1 MCSVRKGTWSSF
13 KYYVGSTEPKICY
26 TDYILTN
33 YNPRKWAFN
42 EYVRMAR
49 HMSAESAPSLD
60 SIFNS
65 KYDEF
70 LANLRDVFPEL
81 AVELDAAAALTAEQ
95 RIAEFRTQVL
105 SVAGDYKRDV
115 AVNPGTV
122 LPGVTLTA
130 DLWDS
135 ISATSQKSI
144 QEYLTLLAFSV
155 MLDGTEPFG
164 EEGKAAFEEFMGTWK
179 DRMSK
184 IDFSSFT
191 DKFASLFGMKDGAMP
206 KLPEKFLKGHLA
218 KLAEEMMRDFK
229 PEDFGLDVEEL
240 KRYEN
245 EPSKAFE
252 MLMRV
257 YTTNP
262 AVIQK
267 SIQKIGKRL
276 QAKIQSGAINP
287 KEIAAEAEELMKEFS
302 SNPAFV
308 DMMGSFKSMFGME
321 DPDLARQAGREGSA
335 RLALVKERMRKKV
348 EARKTAGVS
357 VNASAAAP
365 TAAAIAA
372 AEAAAA
378 ALAAA
383 EANTPQ
389 KSKQAKRK

>member
-1 MCSVRKGTWSSF
+1 
-13 KYYVGSTEPKICY
+13 
-26 TDYILTN
+26 
-33 YNPRKWAFN
+33 
-42 EYVRMAR
+42 MAR
-49 HMSAESAPSLD
+49 HMSAAATPLD

-70 LANLRDVFPEL
+70 LTNIREVFPEL
-81 AVELDAAAALTAEQ
+81 SAQLDVAATLTAEQ

-105 SVAGDYKRDV
+105 PVAGNYKRDV
-115 AVNPGTV
+115 STNPGVV
-122 LPGVTLTA
+122 LPGVILTD
-130 DLWDS
+130 DLWAS
-135 ISATSQKSI
+135 ISETSQKSI

-155 MLDGTEPFG
+155 MLDGTDAFG
-164 EEGKAAFEEFMGTWK
+164 EESKAAFEEFTATWK
-179 DRMSK
+179 DRMSNV
-184 IDFSSFT
+184 DFSSFT

-206 KLPEKFLKGHLA
+206 SLPDKFLKGHLA

-240 KRYEN
+240 KKYEK
-245 EPSKAFE
+245 EPAKAFE

-262 AVIQK
+262 GVIQK

-308 DMMGSFKSMFGME
+308 EMMGSFKSMFGME
-321 DPDLARQAGREGSA
+321 DPDLARQAGREGDA
-335 RLALVKERMRKKV
+335 RRALVKERLRKKMD
-348 EARKTAGVS
+348 ARKTTTS
-357 VNASAAAP
+357 VENIFTNPAAYAAAV
-365 TAAAIAA
+365 AA

-378 ALAAA
+378 DAIASDATTKRA
-383 EANTPQ
+383 SAPQ
-389 KSKQAKRK
+389 NKKARK

>member
-1 MCSVRKGTWSSF
+1 
-13 KYYVGSTEPKICY
+13 
-26 TDYILTN
+26 
-33 YNPRKWAFN
+33 
-42 EYVRMAR
+42 MAR
-49 HMSAESAPSLD
+49 HMSAAAVPPSLD

-70 LANLRDVFPEL
+70 LTNLRDVFPEL
-81 AVELDAAAALTAEQ
+81 TTQLDAAASLTAEQ
-95 RIAEFRTQVL
+95 RIVEFRTQVL
-105 SVAGDYKRDV
+105 PVAGNYKRDV
-115 AVNPGTV
+115 STNPGAV
-122 LPGVTLTA
+122 LPGVLLTA
-130 DLWDS
+130 DLWSS
-135 ISATSQKSI
+135 ISETSQKSI

-155 MLDGTEPFG
+155 MLDGTDPFG
-164 EEGKAAFEEFMGTWK
+164 EESKAAFEEFTTTWK
-179 DRMSK
+179 DRMSNV
-184 IDFSSFT
+184 DFSSFT
-191 DKFASLFGMKDGAMP
+191 EKFASLFGMKDGAMP
-206 KLPEKFLKGHLA
+206 SLPEKFLKGHLA

-240 KRYEN
+240 KQYEK
-245 EPSKAFE
+245 EPAKAFE

-262 AVIQK
+262 GVIQG

-308 DMMGSFKSMFGME
+308 EMMGSFKSMFGME

-348 EARKTAGVS
+348 EARKAAVGVSAGVE
-357 VNASAAAP
+357 AP
-365 TAAAIAA
+365 TAEAIAA
-372 AEAAAA
+372 ADAAAA

-383 EANTPQ
+383 EANTKQ
-389 KSKQAKRK
+389 KFKQGKRK